1 MARTVREIVQGLA
14 RGIAAT
20 VAGVL
25 VAGLT
30 IAGVEWVG
38 HRLYPPPAGLK
49 ADDLEALAAHVA
61 AMPIGALL
69 FVLLAWLLGVFLGGL
84 LAALLAG
91 RRPRLY
97 AGVIAAVILLGAI
110 ANFAMIPHP
119 AWFMALA
126 VISLPLVGFAAAGLA
141 TARSTAAAV

>member
-1 MARTVREIVQGLA
+1 MPRSVREIVQGLA

-25 VAGLT
+25 LAGLT
-30 IAGVEWVG
+30 IAGVEWLG

-49 ADDLEALAAHVA
+49 ADDLEAMAAHVA

-69 FVLLAWLLGVFLGGL
+69 FVLLAWLL
-84 LAALLAG
+84 
-91 RRPRLY
+91 
-97 AGVIAAVILLGAI
+97 
-110 ANFAMIPHP
+110 IPHP

>member
-1 MARTVREIVQGLA
+1 MPRSVREIVQGLA

-25 VAGLT
+25 LAGLT
-30 IAGVEWVG
+30 IAGVEWLG
-38 HRLYPPPAGLK
+38 HRLYPPPAGLQ
-49 ADDLEALAAHVA
+49 ANDLQALAAHVA

-84 LAALLAG
+84 VAAFLAG
-91 RRPRLY
+91 RRHRLY
-97 AGVIAAVILLGAI
+97 AGVVVAVILLGAI

-119 AWFMALA
+119 AWFMALT
-126 VISLPLVGFAAAGLA
+126 VIVLPLAGFAAAGLA
-141 TARSTAAAV
+141 TARSTAAAD

>member
-14 RGIAAT
+14 RGIGAT

-25 VAGLT
+25 AAGLT
-30 IAGVEWVG
+30 IAGVEWLG
-38 HRLYPPPAGLK
+38 HRLYPPPVGLQ
-49 ADDLEALAAHVA
+49 ANDLQALAAHVA

-84 LAALLAG
+84 VAAFLAG
-91 RRPRLY
+91 RRHRLY
-97 AGVIAAVILLGAI
+97 AGVVVAVILLGAI

-119 AWFMALA
+119 AWFMALT
-126 VISLPLVGFAAAGLA
+126 VLVLPLAGFAAAGLA

>member
-1 MARTVREIVQGLA
+1 MARRVREIVQGLA
-14 RGIAAT
+14 RGIGGT

-30 IAGVEWVG
+30 IAGVEWLG

-49 ADDLEALAAHVA
+49 SDDLEALAAHVA
-61 AMPIGALL
+61 TMPIGALL

-84 LAALLAG
+84 AAASLAG
-91 RRPRLY
+91 RRHRLY
-97 AGVIAAVILLGAI
+97 AGVVVAVILLGAI

-119 AWFMALA
+119 AWFMALT
-126 VISLPLVGFAAAGLA
+126 VLTLPLAGFAAAALA
-141 TARSTAAAV
+141 GSRSMAPAP